1 MALGELFCHSH
12 KMQFHTNRQNSAI
25 IWADNAAHSTSMG
38 SEDSVLLH
46 EQEMVHLENLL
57 GHF

>member
-1 MALGELFCHSH
+1 
-12 KMQFHTNRQNSAI
+12 MQFHTNRQNSAI
-25 IWADNAAHSTSMG
+25 IWADNAAHSTSMD
-38 SEDSVLLH
+38 SEDSVLFH